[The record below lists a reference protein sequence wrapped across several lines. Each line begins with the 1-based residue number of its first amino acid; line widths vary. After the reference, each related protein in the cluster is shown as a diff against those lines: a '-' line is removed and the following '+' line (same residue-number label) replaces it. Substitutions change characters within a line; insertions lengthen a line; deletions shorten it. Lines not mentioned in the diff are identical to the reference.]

1 MDINTKEIQ
10 TVKTQASKALLKA
23 ESLTVKNQQEYS
35 EAVEVLSKIKTVK
48 KMVKENKEA
57 ITKPINESLKNIRA
71 LFSPIEENTEKAE
84 DIIKSKMRNFLDEEE
99 ERERKE
105 KEKIAH
111 KLALGKISEEK
122 AIEKI
127 EDVKKMENKVETKTG
142 GATVRIER
150 KFRITDEFRIPR
162 EYLTPDLAKIK
173 DAVLK
178 QNQIIDGVEVY
189 EEKNISI
196 STK

>member
-35 EAVEVLSKIKTVK
+35 EAVEVLSKIKTVM